1 MDQDKIFQLGKG
13 FELGLISYESLSDS
27 QKFDLSKYFAIK
39 GDMLDSQ
46 ITNTTSEL
54 TSINNR
60 LDEAY
65 KNLSQMM

>member
-27 QKFDLSKYFAIK
+27 QKFDLSKYFAMK
-39 GDMLDSQ
+39 SDMLDGQ
-46 ITNTTSEL
+46 ITSTTAEL